1 MSSKEPGVSFWSSSS
16 SSWRRKISWS
26 ALYADRG
33 GAIYVEYVT
42 LLIAVSLVAAA
53 AIAAVGAPMV
63 NTYRF
68 AQYVLGAPLP

>member
-1 MSSKEPGVSFWSSSS
+1 MPSSREPSFWGKAKKGA
-16 SSWRRKISWS
+16 SWA
-26 ALYADRG
+26 ALLSDRG

-42 LLIAVSLVAAA
+42 LLVLVSLIAAA